1 MKSAAKNKT
10 QTTLRIIKIKQNKKK
25 QKKKKIQDKELPHE
39 LLLTTRQKTK
49 IKNAFANNIS
59 TDIRISKAQL
69 PRII

>member
-10 QTTLRIIKIKQNKKK
+10 QTTLRIT
-25 QKKKKIQDKELPHE
+25 KKKKIQDKELPHE